1 MNIDPAY
8 APATEAELAEEKRL
22 ARERAAAEDV
32 GESHEAYHA
41 TSPAMVWLAWIAV
54 GIPLAWG
61 VYRTLLSAGKFF
73 N

>member
-1 MNIDPAY
+1 MSFRPVVFSWAMSDQPF
-8 APATEAELAEEKRL
+8 
-22 ARERAAAEDV
+22 AAAEDV